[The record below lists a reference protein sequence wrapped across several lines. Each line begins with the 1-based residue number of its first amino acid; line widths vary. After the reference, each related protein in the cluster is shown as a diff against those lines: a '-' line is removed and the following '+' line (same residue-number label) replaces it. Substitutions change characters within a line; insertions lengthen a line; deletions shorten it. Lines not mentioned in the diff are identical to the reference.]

1 MNDID
6 QRPDPDAL
14 LEKVQRAEA
23 KRHRGRLK
31 IFFGASAGVG
41 KTFGMLLAAHER
53 LAEGLDVVAG
63 YVETHKRAET
73 EQLLEGLE
81 IIPSRKVEYRDTQ
94 LCEFDLDAALQRRP
108 ALILVDELAHTN
120 APGSRHPKRWQDV
133 EELLDAGIDVYSTI
147 NVQHIESLNDVVSQ
161 ITGVP
166 VWETVPD
173 AVLEEANE
181 IELIDLPPDELLQR
195 LKEGKVYLPQQAER
209 AAQNFF
215 RKGNLIALRELALRR
230 TADRVDAQMRDYRDD
245 HAIQNVWQVKERL
258 LVCIGPGGTTAENL
272 VRASYRLSQL
282 LRAEWIVLYVETTK
296 LQRLSREQRDAI
308 LRTLKLAEELGAE
321 TVTLSG
327 HRLADEVISYA
338 HTRNATRIVLG
349 KPSMT
354 GWKRWLFGSTVDII
368 VRHASDI
375 DIHVVGKESNFLSQA
390 GANPYFSRSR
400 LYLGL
405 ASEEQGSLFK
415 LRGGYLWAI
424 ATTAISTAIAWLMLD
439 RFDLANLIMIY
450 LLGVVVVAARYGR
463 GPSVLSSFLS
473 VVLFD
478 FFFVP
483 PRFSFAVSDTQYLI
497 TFAVMLLVALLIS
510 GMTANTHRQA
520 RVAGHR
526 ERRIAS
532 IYAMSRE
539 LAATRGEGNI
549 VRIAVKHVAEVFEAQ
564 AVVLLPDESGRIVY
578 PKDEGTA
585 QSCHGSDLS
594 VAQWVYDHGHMAGQG
609 TDTLPGGEVVYLPL
623 KASSGIIGV
632 LALLPLNPTRIA
644 LPEQQRLLETFTSQ
658 IALALERVRL
668 AAEAH
673 IAQVRMETEQLRNSL
688 LSAIS
693 HDLRTPLAAIVGA
706 SSSLVRDG
714 DKLASHAR
722 QELGLAIYD
731 EALRMSGL
739 ANNLLDMARLQAGAV
754 VLNRQWQPLEE
765 VVGGA
770 LAGLTSRMAN
780 HPVSIK
786 LPHDLPLV
794 EIDSLLIER
803 VFVNLLENAV
813 KYTPPGTPIEIS
825 AASSQNELIV
835 TVSDQGGGIPAGEEK
850 RIFEKFHRV
859 ASEGNQGGAG
869 LGLTICR
876 SIVEAHGGQIWAE
889 NLSSGGAVFRFSLPL
904 TEPALIE
911 NEEATP
917 S

>member
-1 MNDID
+1 MSD
-6 QRPDPDAL
+6 QRPDPDSL
-14 LEKVQRAEA
+14 LERVQRAEA
-23 KRHRGRLK
+23 KRRRGRLK

-41 KTFGMLLAAHER
+41 KTFGMLLAARER
-53 LAEGLDVVAG
+53 RAEGLDIVAG
-63 YVETHKRAET
+63 YVEAHKRAET

-81 IIPSRKVEYRDTQ
+81 VLPPRWIPYRDTQ
-94 LCEFDLDAALQRRP
+94 LREFDLDAALKRHP

-133 EELLDAGIDVYSTI
+133 EELLEAGIDVYTTI

-161 ITGVP
+161 ITGIP

-173 AVLEEANE
+173 AVLEEADE

-195 LKEGKVYLPQQAER
+195 LKEGKVYIPQQAER

-230 TADRVDAQMRDYRDD
+230 TADRVDAQMRDYRED
-245 HAIQNVWQVKERL
+245 HAIQDVWQVKERL
-258 LVCIGPGGTTAENL
+258 LVCIGPGGTAENL
-272 VRASYRLSQL
+272 VRAAYRLAQL
-282 LRAEWIVLYVETTK
+282 LKAEWIVVYVETAK
-296 LQRLSREQRDAI
+296 LQRLSSEQRDAI

-321 TVTLSG
+321 TVTLGG
-327 HRLADEVISYA
+327 HRLAEEVISYA
-338 HTRNATRIVLG
+338 RTRNATRIVLG
-349 KPSMT
+349 KPTLS
-354 GWKRWLFGSTVDII
+354 GWKRWLFGSLVDTI
-368 VRHASDI
+368 VRQASDI
-375 DIHVVGKESNFLSQA
+375 DIHVVGKESDFLSQTRE
-390 GANPYFSRSR
+390 NPYFSRSR

-405 ASEEQGSLFK
+405 ASEEQRPLFQW
-415 LRGGYLWAI
+415 REGYLWAV
-424 ATTAISTAIAWLMLD
+424 ATTAICTAVAWFLL
-439 RFDLANLIMIY
+439 RHFELANLIMVY
-450 LLGVVVVAARYGR
+450 LLGVVAVASRYGR

-473 VVLFD
+473 VVSFD

-497 TFAVMLLVALLIS
+497 TFAVMLLVALVIS
-510 GMTANTHRQA
+510 SMTASTHHQA
-520 RVAGHR
+520 RIAGHR

-532 IYAMSRE
+532 LYAMSRE
-539 LAATRGEGNI
+539 LAATRGKENI

-564 AVVLLPDESGRIVY
+564 SVVLLPDETGRIVY
-578 PKDEGTA
+578 PKAEGTA

-594 VAQWVYDHGHMAGQG
+594 VAQWVYDHDQMAGMG

-623 KASSGIIGV
+623 KASSGMIGV
-632 LALLPLNPTRIA
+632 LALLPLNPARLA
-644 LPEQQRLLETFTSQ
+644 LPEQQRLLETFVSQ
-658 IALALERVRL
+658 IALALERARL
-668 AAEAH
+668 SAEAH
-673 IAQVRMETEQLRNSL
+673 SVQLKMETEQLRNAL

-693 HDLRTPLAAIVGA
+693 HDLRTPLSAIVGA

-714 DKLASHAR
+714 DRMASHTR
-722 QELGLAIYD
+722 QELGQAIYD
-731 EALRMSGL
+731 EATRMSGL

-770 LAGLTSRMAN
+770 LGGLAARLVN
-780 HPVSIK
+780 HPVTVK
-786 LPHDLPLV
+786 LPRDLPLV

-803 VFVNLLENAV
+803 VFANLLDNAV
-813 KYTPPGTPIEIS
+813 KYTSPGTPIEIS
-825 AASSQNELIV
+825 AASGSNELVV
-835 TVSDQGGGIPAGEEK
+835 TVSDQGHGIPAGEEK

-876 SIVEAHGGQIWAE
+876 SIVEAHGGKIWAD
-889 NLSSGGAVFRFSLPL
+889 NLPSGGAAFHFTLPL
-904 TEPALIE
+904 TEPPLIE
-911 NEEATP
+911 NEEATQ

>member
-1 MNDID
+1 MND

-14 LEKVQRAEA
+14 LERVQRAEA
-23 KRHRGRLK
+23 KRRRGRLK
-31 IFFGASAGVG
+31 VFFGASAGVG
-41 KTFGMLLAAHER
+41 KTFGMLLAARER
-53 LAEGLDVVAG
+53 RAEGLDVVAG

-73 EQLLEGLE
+73 EQLLQGLE
-81 IIPSRKVEYRDTQ
+81 ALPLRLVDYRDTQ
-94 LCEFDLDAALQRRP
+94 LREFDLDAGLKRHP

-120 APGSRHPKRWQDV
+120 APGSRHTKRWQDV
-133 EELLDAGIDVYSTI
+133 EELLDAGIDVYTTI

-161 ITGVP
+161 ITGIP

-173 AVLEEANE
+173 AVLERANE

-209 AAQNFF
+209 AAENFF

-230 TADRVDAQMRDYRDD
+230 TADRVDAQMRDYRED
-245 HAIQNVWQVKERL
+245 HAIQNVWQVKERM
-258 LVCIGPGGTTAENL
+258 LVCIGPGATAESL
-272 VRASYRLSQL
+272 VRAAYRLAQL
-282 LRAEWIVLYVETTK
+282 LKAEWIVLYVETAK
-296 LQRLSREQRDAI
+296 LQRLSKEQRDGI

-327 HRLADEVISYA
+327 YKLAEEVINYA
-338 HTRNATRIVLG
+338 RTRNATRIVLG
-349 KPSMT
+349 KPSLS
-354 GWKRWLFGSTVDII
+354 GWKRKLFGSLDDNII
-368 VRHASDI
+368 RQASDI
-375 DIHVVGKESNFLSQA
+375 DIHVVGKESNSLAQTLE
-390 GANPYFSRSR
+390 NPYFSRSR

-405 ASEEQGSLFK
+405 AAEKPRPLFN
-415 LRGGYLWAI
+415 LRIGHLWAVV
-424 ATTAISTAIAWLMLD
+424 ATAICTGIAWLMYD
-439 RFDLANLIMIY
+439 HFDLANLIMVY

-463 GPSVLSSFLS
+463 SPSVLSSFLG
-473 VVLFD
+473 VVSFD

-483 PRFSFAVSDTQYLI
+483 PRFSFAVSDSQYLV
-497 TFAVMLLVALLIS
+497 TFAVMLLVALVIS
-510 GMTANTHRQA
+510 SMTASTRHQA
-520 RVAGHR
+520 KIAGHR

-532 IYAMSRE
+532 LYAMSRE
-539 LAATRGEGNI
+539 LAATRGEENLLG
-549 VRIAVKHVAEVFEAQ
+549 IAVKHVAEVFEAQ
-564 AVVLLPDESGRIVY
+564 AVILLPDATGRIVY
-578 PKDEGTA
+578 PESEGTP

-594 VAQWVYDHGHMAGQG
+594 VAQWVFDHGQMAGQG
-609 TDTLPGGEVVYLPL
+609 TDTLPGGEMVYIPL
-623 KASSGIIGV
+623 NASSGMIGV
-632 LALLPLNPTRIA
+632 LALLPLNPARIA

-673 IAQVRMETEQLRNSL
+673 NSQLKMETEQLRNTL

-706 SSSLVRDG
+706 SSSLVRDEDNL
-714 DKLASHAR
+714 DKHAR
-722 QELGLAIYD
+722 HELGLTIYD
-731 EALRMSGL
+731 EAIRMAGL
-739 ANNLLDMARLQAGAV
+739 ANNLLDMARLEAGAV

-770 LAGLTSRMAN
+770 LAGMSARMVN
-780 HPVSIK
+780 HPVAVK
-786 LPHDLPLV
+786 LPQDLPLV

-825 AASSQNELIV
+825 AATDRNELLV
-835 TVSDQGGGIPAGEEK
+835 TVSDHGHGIPAGEED

-876 SIVEAHGGQIWAE
+876 AIMEAHGGRMWAD
-889 NLSSGGAVFRFSLPL
+889 NLPSGGAAFHFALPL
-904 TEPALIE
+904 TDPPPMVEH
-911 NEEATP
+911 EEITDL
-917 S
+917 